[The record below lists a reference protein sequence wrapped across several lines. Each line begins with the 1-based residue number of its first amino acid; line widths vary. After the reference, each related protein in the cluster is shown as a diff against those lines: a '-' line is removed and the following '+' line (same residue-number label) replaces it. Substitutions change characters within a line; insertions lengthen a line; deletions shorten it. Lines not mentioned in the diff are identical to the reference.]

1 MSEKLLAARQ
11 PRKDENSNK
20 QLTKREKLLVGF
32 IAFLLSMV
40 VLLAVVFGLLYVQV
54 LSDSPVKEGSTE
66 GLHQGVYPCV
76 TKDCVITSTGN
87 AERIQLFNVSLF

>member
-1 MSEKLLAARQ
+1 MQLSPVSEKLLIARQ
-11 PRKDENSNK
+11 PKEDENSKK

-32 IAFLLSMV
+32 IAFLLSMFI
-40 VLLAVVFGLLYVQV
+40 LLAVVFGFLYVQV
-54 LSDSPVKEGSTE
+54 HSNSPIKEESTE

-87 AERIQLFNVSLF
+87 AVRT